1 MITLCVPFRNVLQLT
16 LDPSPRVHL
25 LSEVEEWLAV
35 MGHSPV
41 WRMNN
46 PWEAFFEYECEREAM
61 LFKLRWGGK

>member
-1 MITLCVPFRNVLQLT
+1 
-16 LDPSPRVHL
+16 
-25 LSEVEEWLAV
+25 